1 MLPFFTLRM
10 SSAKILTCKE
20 AKMLKF
26 TVVFLLIVVCLG
38 ELFDENENF
47 DEFEG
52 FDEDKEIDE
61 DEEFGENEDEVD
73 EDEAVAS
80 QVSYLDRARE
90 ALLKFAADLRKGNVT
105 NAFLK
110 VIDDFEKQIANF
122 QASLERRRIK
132 CRLVEKVKMFI
143 KETSKDR
150 RANTQVLRGFA
161 AQGLFLSQVRAT
173 CLLAKRDLLLSGA
186 LAFLESIREDI
197 GDTAFEEFLSVSG
210 LVTLIFAIDDTGS
223 MGEDIKSAIAIAT
236 QIVRARRDYDVDYI
250 LSPFN
255 DPSKKLKSWFRYKCR
270 EFRSHSYDNHH
281 HF

>member
-1 MLPFFTLRM
+1 MPFFTLLRN
-10 SSAKILTCKE
+10 SGRILTSSE
-20 AKMLKF
+20 AKVLKF
-26 TVVFLLIVVCLG
+26 TVIFLLIVVCFG
-38 ELFDENENF
+38 ELLDENENF
-47 DEFEG
+47 DDIED

-122 QASLERRRIK
+122 QASVGRRRIK
-132 CRLVEKVKMFI
+132 CTLVEKVRMFI
-143 KETSKDR
+143 KEASKER
-150 RANTQVLRGFA
+150 RTNTLVLRGFG

-173 CLLAKRDLLLSGA
+173 CFLAKRDLLLSGA
-186 LAFLESIREDI
+186 LVFLESIREDI
-197 GDTAFEEFLSVSG
+197 GDTAFEEFLTISG

-223 MGEDIKSAIAIAT
+223 MFEDIRAVFAIAT
-236 QIVRARRDYDVDYI
+236 QIVREPRNYYVDYI

-255 DPSKKLKSWFRYKCR
+255 DPSKKLKC
-270 EFRSHSYDNHH
+270 
-281 HF
+281 

>member
-1 MLPFFTLRM
+1 MEGSPQA
-10 SSAKILTCKE
+10 AK
-20 AKMLKF
+20 LKCLNSPLS
-26 TVVFLLIVVCLG
+26 FLLIVVCFG
-38 ELFDENENF
+38 ELLDENENF
-47 DEFEG
+47 DDIED

-61 DEEFGENEDEVD
+61 DEEFGEIEDEVD

-186 LAFLESIREDI
+186 LAFLESIRKDI
-197 GDTAFEEFLSVSG
+197 GDTAFEEFLSISG
-210 LVTLIFAIDDTGS
+210 LVKFIFAIDDPGS
-223 MGEDIKSAIAIAT
+223 MFEDIRAAIAIAT
-236 QIVRARRDYDVDYI
+236 QIVQEPRDYDVDYI

-255 DPSKKLKSWFRYKCR
+255 DSSKKLKCWVG
-270 EFRSHSYDNHH
+270 
-281 HF
+281 